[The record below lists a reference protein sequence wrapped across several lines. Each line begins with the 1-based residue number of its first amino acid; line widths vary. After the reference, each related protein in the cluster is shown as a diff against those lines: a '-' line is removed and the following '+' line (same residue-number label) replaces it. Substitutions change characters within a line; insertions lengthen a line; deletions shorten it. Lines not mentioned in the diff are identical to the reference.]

1 MADSGGEISFFQALH
16 ARTDRRIDISISIR
30 PAATKFGKQVHL
42 HELSQMTLIKLVLV
56 TSACQ
61 DYVIN

>member
-1 MADSGGEISFFQALH
+1 MADSGGEVNFFQALH
-16 ARTDRRIDISISIR
+16 ARIDTRIDISISIR
-30 PAATKFGKQVHL
+30 PTATKFGKQVHL
-42 HELSQMTLIKLVLV
+42 HELSQMRLIKLVLV